1 MKIDGFFKNKGI
13 YIFVIYFFL
22 IFLIIYDL
30 FFNRVNYSYPVLIN
44 SNLTLKEISKE
55 LYQKEIIKNK
65 LFFEFLVYSNLAET
79 KLKAGEYV
87 FLNNNIFQIINK
99 IKKGDVFQRKVT
111 IPEGLRSDQVIDI
124 LKKTEG
130 IIINKKIY
138 IPDEGSLFPDTY
150 FYVYET
156 DINDIIHKMQLSMNK
171 VLEDSWRNK
180 NRNVKLKSYRDVLI
194 LASIVEKEASLK
206 EEKPIIAQIF
216 LNRLD
221 LNMKLQ
227 SDPTVVFAIEK
238 QYGELNRKLT
248 RKDLTFKSDYNTYLH
263 YGLPIGPISNPG
275 KDSIE
280 AITNPLNNNL
290 LYFVADGTGAH
301 IFSENYKEHLD
312 NIKKIKKNK
321 LD

>member
-22 IFLIIYDL
+22 IFLIMYDL

-55 LYQKEIIKNK
+55 LYQKKIIKNK
-65 LFFEFLVYSNLAET
+65 FFFEFLVYSNLAET

-138 IPDEGSLFPDTY
+138 FPDEGSLFPDTY
-150 FYVYET
+150 FYVYGT
-156 DINDIIHKMQLSMNK
+156 DINDIIHKMLLSMNK
-171 VLEDSWRNK
+171 ILDDSWRNK
-180 NRNVKLKSYRDVLI
+180 NRNVKLKNYRDVLI
-194 LASIVEKEASLK
+194 LASIVEKETSLK
-206 EEKPIIAQIF
+206 EEKPIIAKIF

-227 SDPTVVFAIEK
+227 SDPTVIFAIEK
-238 QYGELNRKLT
+238 QYGELNRQLT
-248 RKDLTFKSDYNTYLH
+248 RKDLTFESDYNTYLH

-280 AITNPLNNNL
+280 AIANPLNNYL

-301 IFSENYKEHLD
+301 IFSENYEEHLG
-312 NIKKIKKNK
+312 NIKKIKKSK